1 MLTRI
6 PHNSGP
12 EVENGPKA
20 RPSQPSGK
28 RGAARRVA
36 SDERTL

>member
-1 MLTRI
+1 MGTRI

-12 EVENGPKA
+12 EVENGPQALLLK
-20 RPSQPSGK
+20 PQGK

-36 SDERTL
+36 SDERTT